1 MEMANRSPNEPATA
15 NPAIA
20 SGLQADRTPTH
31 ANHEANAENHR
42 LVHAGLGCV
51 LVYATLATYLH
62 ARRFLR
68 SAVQTQGFVTALVPM
83 DPEDARAVFGD
94 ASTNIPGP
102 MYSYAYSFRDSQGA
116 ERGAVSSSGSWP
128 SEFKVGD
135 AVTVL
140 YLPGHP
146 ESPELQKNSDPWTR
160 MEFTGLV
167 GASVYVSG
175 FL

>member
-1 MEMANRSPNEPATA
+1 MQIMKLTLK
-15 NPAIA
+15 IV
-20 SGLQADRTPTH
+20 GWFM
-31 ANHEANAENHR
+31 
-42 LVHAGLGCV
+42 LVSSVV
-51 LVYATLATYLH
+51 LLCATLATYLH

-83 DPEDARAVFGD
+83 DSEDARAVFDD

-128 SEFKVGD
+128 SEFKAGD
-135 AVTVL
+135 PVTVL

-146 ESPELQKNSDPWTR
+146 ESPELQKNFDPWTR

-167 GASVYVSG
+167 GVLCLCLGLPLVLLPTIVRRFQREPNRIQAG
-175 FL
+175 